1 MLVIYHI
8 ICTALLAT
16 FIILLL
22 GKLGIRDY
30 IVTKSPVKFI
40 SELFDCDFCLGFW
53 VACLITGVIAL
64 CLGDIT
70 VMLIPFFS
78 TPITR
83 FLL

>member
-8 ICTALLAT
+8 ICTALLAA

-30 IVTKSPVKFI
+30 ITEKCSIKFI
-40 SELFDCDFCLGFW
+40 SRLADCDFCLSFW
-53 VACLITGVIAL
+53 VACLITAVVAACL
-64 CLGDIT
+64 CDIT
-70 VMLIPFFS
+70 VMLIPLFS
-78 TPITR
+78 TPLTR